1 MIDEPHLLP
10 ETKQD
15 VADAYAWYEDQSLG
29 LGMEFLRCLEATL
42 LAVQRYPLMYP
53 LVHETYHRALVHRFP
68 YAVFYEVEDDQV
80 VVHGI
85 FHCSQDP
92 SKWRARLER

>member
-1 MIDEPHLLP
+1 MINVPLLLP
-10 ETKQD
+10 EAKQD
-15 VADAYAWYEDQSLG
+15 VAGAYAWYEDQALG

-53 LVHETYHRALVHRFP
+53 LVHESYHRALVRRFP
-68 YAVFYEVEDDQV
+68 YSVFYEVEGDQAIV
-80 VVHGI
+80 YGI

-92 SKWRARLER
+92 IKWKARLER